1 LKARTVQCKQSATV
15 RESGMMKLLS
25 ELFNTII
32 KTDPA
37 ESTVYLIK
45 TKAVLIVNLKDKEEF
60 DDDDLTKQ
68 LFSKVI
74 DRIVVKDEKTA
85 TCTSNPD

>member
-1 LKARTVQCKQSATV
+1 
-15 RESGMMKLLS
+15 MMKLLS

-45 TKAVLIVNLKDKEEF
+45 TKVSLRVNLGDKEEF
-60 DDDDLTKQ
+60 NDDDL
-68 LFSKVI
+68 
-74 DRIVVKDEKTA
+74 R
-85 TCTSNPD
+85 